1 MQVAEAHNAIE
12 QQLDLRV
19 PERESREMQDV
30 VSRWLPSFQ
39 RKAFRYLRNTADA
52 EDAVQDALLSAYK
65 HLEQFRGQAQMST
78 WLTAIVVN
86 SALMRLRKRPRAIHL
101 SLDEQFGEEQDYSLA
116 EQLADS
122 GPTPEDQCRGSELRG
137 HLMQF
142 VTELSP
148 SLRTAFELRELEG
161 LTTSEAAQLL
171 GVAEGTVKA
180 QLARARTKLRKLM
193 RRTCDVKPGS
203 TATGAK
209 SCRHHRESQ
218 LV

>member
-1 MQVAEAHNAIE
+1 MQVAEAYNAIE
-12 QQLDLRV
+12 QQVDLRV
-19 PERESREMQDV
+19 PERESREMQEV

-86 SALMRLRKRPRAIHL
+86 CALMRLRKRPRALHL

-161 LTTSEAAQLL
+161 LTTSEAAQVL

-193 RRTCDVKPGS
+193 HRACDVKPAS

-209 SCRHHRESQ
+209 SCRHHRQSQ
-218 LV
+218 IV

>member
-1 MQVAEAHNAIE
+1 MEVTEAYNTIE
-12 QQLDLRV
+12 QQLDVRI
-19 PERESREMQDV
+19 PERESREMQEV

-39 RKAFRYLRNTADA
+39 RKAFRYLGNAADA

-65 HLEQFRGQAQMST
+65 HLEQFRGQAQMAT

-86 SALMRLRKRPRAIHL
+86 CALMRLRKRARGIHV
-101 SLDEQFGEEQDYSLA
+101 SLDEKFGEEQAYSLA
-116 EQLADS
+116 EQIADG
-122 GPTPEDQCRGSELRG
+122 GPSPEDECRGSEMRG
-137 HLMQF
+137 HLMRF

-148 SLRTAFELRELEG
+148 SLRTAFELRELHG
-161 LTTSEAAQLL
+161 LTTSEAAQVL

-193 RRTCDVKPGS
+193 RHACDRTPGS
-203 TATGAK
+203 SAIGAQ
-209 SCRHHRESQ
+209 SCRRHRQSE